1 MAEVGL
7 VPFARTARSA
17 AEAVLPAQRST
28 FSKRVFTQPQLL
40 AILCLTQYEDWTFRE
55 AEVRLAEH
63 REVRRAL
70 PLRRAPD
77 HTTRCRVLRRLDEA
91 VLPRAV
97 AEAVRRLPPPR
108 GGTTVAVDATGLA
121 PGALSTYF
129 VKRAQEQGRERSR
142 RYWLK
147 WLLAVDVRRRV
158 VLAQLARSGPDNDS
172 ATLRPLVDVATRCP
186 SIRLVVADAEFDS
199 ERNHHHVRSVIG
211 ADSIIPARRGKAEWS
226 RQGAQAHMRAAS
238 PAAPDG
244 QRALAESAIAAVKRK
259 LSSRAPGR
267 SLLTQRRQ
275 ALLLGLAYDLYRL

>member
-7 VPFARTARSA
+7 VPFARTARSV
-17 AEAVLPAQRST
+17 AEAVLPAQRSK

-40 AILCLTQYEDWTFRE
+40 AILCLMRYEDGTFRE

-63 REVRRAL
+63 RALRRAL
-70 PLRRAPD
+70 RLRRVPD
-77 HTTRCRVLRRLDEA
+77 HTTLCRFLRRRDEA

-142 RYWLK
+142 RYWLT
-147 WLLAVDVRRRV
+147 WLLAVDVRRRLG
-158 VLAQLARSGPDNDS
+158 LAQPARSGPDNDS
-172 ATLRPLVDVATRCP
+172 ATLRPLVDVATRCA
-186 SIRLVVADAEFDS
+186 SIRLVVADAAFDS

-211 ADSIIPARRGKAEWS
+211 ADSIIPARRGKAAWC
-226 RQGAQAHMRAAS
+226 RQGVRAQMRAAF

-244 QRALAESAIAAVKRK
+244 QRALAESVISAVKRK
-259 LSSRAPGR
+259 LSARAPGR

-275 ALLLGLAYDLYRL
+275 ALLLGLAYDRSRL